1 MEPTLVSR
9 DQTDG
14 FPLAPSWREAL
25 GEEGVVER
33 EVWEEEEEEEEESAV
48 RS

>member
-1 MEPTLVSR
+1 MSR
-9 DQTDG
+9 DHTDG

-25 GEEGVVER
+25 ALGEEGVVER
-33 EVWEEEEEEEEESAV
+33 EVCEEEEEEEEESAV